1 MPLGIDRTH
10 FYAEKVKKQEKD
22 IRVSISKSC
31 TVFLEEPQRLY
42 RIIISDLHLPLQTKE
57 ERIAQLETE
66 NAMLYLKL
74 AQLHGTVQSVRQE
87 NSSLNDH
94 VESEQTFRKD
104 VSDKASVLQRE
115 LEVYPWRSI
124 ESLPKECVAHKM
136 LG

>member
-1 MPLGIDRTH
+1 M
-10 FYAEKVKKQEKD
+10 
-22 IRVSISKSC
+22 
-31 TVFLEEPQRLY
+31 Y

-124 ESLPKECVAHKM
+124 ESLPKECVTHNM